1 LIWIKL
7 RCTRGN
13 WPRFSLIEQGIA
25 ERRCPISTSPV
36 PPTTPARCCLGATA
50 PSQHGAIRSC
60 TGSPNARPM
69 ATQSQKTMQG
79 DKRTLSAIAAGL
91 MTGGGGQSDRR
102 RGGDLRRH
110 LHQPLP
116 RVLYPQPLKRS
127 SALKRGNE
135 RRLSVAHAPKERL
148 EGPVNALVRHLRFRG
163 AHVSSSRRRAA
174 ELATLRGE
182 PEGQA
187 LVGPGLAALL
197 EHGVVQLLVES
208 QGLRHRRLLPGRRIE
223 TVGDRAVHASDTV
236 SGRSDTARALTSS
249 ITSPLPLGSSAKV
262 PSPLPQ
268 HRDAR
273 RSCAPPLVA
282 FASAGAASSES
293 SMRAMT
299 TSPAA
304 ALHPAVKPLVGEQP
318 QDRLVPSA
326 PPRPRQG
333 AAAACSPPG
342 VLEPVL

>member
-110 LHQPLP
+110 LQ
-116 RVLYPQPLKRS
+116 RS
-127 SALKRGNE
+127 NST
-135 RRLSVAHAPKERL
+135 
-148 EGPVNALVRHLRFRG
+148 RHLAATLRAKVFTI
-163 AHVSSSRRRAA
+163 SSLAWFSNEPTMHCNEATNPAGRDHPIALRPPHRRAA
-174 ELATLRGE
+174 EAVSGARRTCCLCGHE
-182 PEGQA
+182 EEGA
-187 LVGPGLAALL
+187 CG
-197 EHGVVQLLVES
+197 
-208 QGLRHRRLLPGRRIE
+208 GLRKRG
-223 TVGDRAVHASDTV
+223 
-236 SGRSDTARALTSS
+236 SGMATRELALNPFARMTSS
-249 ITSPLPLGSSAKV
+249 IVNKV
-262 PSPLPQ
+262 VPYGICDC
-268 HRDAR
+268 H
-273 RSCAPPLVA
+273 CA
-282 FASAGAASSES
+282 
-293 SMRAMT
+293 
-299 TSPAA
+299 
-304 ALHPAVKPLVGEQP
+304 
-318 QDRLVPSA
+318 
-326 PPRPRQG
+326 
-333 AAAACSPPG
+333 
-342 VLEPVL
+342 